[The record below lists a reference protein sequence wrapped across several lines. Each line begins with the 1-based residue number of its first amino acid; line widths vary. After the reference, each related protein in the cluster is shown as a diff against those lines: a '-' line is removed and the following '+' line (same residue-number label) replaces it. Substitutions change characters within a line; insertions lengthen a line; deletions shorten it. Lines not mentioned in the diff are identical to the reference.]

1 MLFSLLEA
9 SNFRDG
15 MLHYRNGDFENAKK
29 SFELAVKQDH
39 AIQANFFL
47 GKIYLY
53 GEGTTPD
60 IDKATV
66 YLEKASLGGNIRA
79 DCYLSEAYL
88 KNGKNREK
96 AILLLKTGLK
106 KGLRECKKIAKTYNI
121 NTNQEVKK

>member
-15 MLHYRNGDFENAKK
+15 MLYYRNGDFENAKK
-29 SFELAVKQDH
+29 SFELAIKQDH

-53 GEGTTPD
+53 GEGIVPD
-60 IDKATV
+60 IDKATM
-66 YLEKASLGGNIRA
+66 YLEKASLSGNIRA

-88 KNGKNREK
+88 KNGKDRNK
-96 AILLLKTGLK
+96 AVLLLKKGLER
-106 KGLRECKKIAKTYNI
+106 GLRECKKIAKTYNI
-121 NTNQEVKK
+121 NIN